1 MMRRRKKK
9 RRKGKKGENGDDKD
23 KDNHEMLQT
32 EQDRS
37 NGHGR
42 DDHPCSGGTTMR
54 VYFQRLA
61 DSDIA
66 INSQQYSQ
74 PGVNEPYTVH
84 EGIED
89 DEDVTVDVVVS
100 GPADKAK

>member
-1 MMRRRKKK
+1 MRLTAEEEDE
-9 RRKGKKGENGDDKD
+9 KGKREENGDDKD
-23 KDNHEMLQT
+23 KDNHDMPQT

-42 DDHPCSGGTTMR
+42 DDHPCSGCTAMR
-54 VYFQRLA
+54 VYLQRLA

-66 INSQQYSQ
+66 INSQKHSQ
-74 PGVNEPYTVH
+74 PGVNKPYTVH
-84 EGIED
+84 ERIEY

-100 GPADKAK
+100 GPADKTK